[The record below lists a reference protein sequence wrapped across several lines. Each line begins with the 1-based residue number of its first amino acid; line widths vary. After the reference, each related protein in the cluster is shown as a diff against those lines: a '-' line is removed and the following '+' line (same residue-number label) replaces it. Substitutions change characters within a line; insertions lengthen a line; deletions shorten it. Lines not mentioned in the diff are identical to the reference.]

1 MVTAILDMLGLPGRS
16 MKKDPEVA
24 LAYRI
29 FGPDGRDE
37 TDEVRARLRTARQSH
52 EIAAEANL
60 VRVCADG
67 DSWINILWPWS
78 TLFDH
83 EKTFFDVIED
93 NVSSYYTR
101 SVGYPGDTLADMLS
115 ARDYRQPLDSRIFDY
130 FIFSGGGNDV
140 LGGNALVALLRDRQ
154 SLGGSPDPRD
164 CIDPDALASAVATL
178 ASGYD
183 VIARDVKDVDSDVT
197 MLVHGYDYPAPR
209 AGEPW
214 LAVPFTAKGY
224 DLTADRDLI
233 SAILMHLVDAFYDML
248 KGVAARHSH
257 VQVVDLRN
265 VVDGRWNDELHPQ
278 KAASVDLATKF
289 TERMPTAPVA

>member
-29 FGPDGRDE
+29 FGPNGRDE
-37 TDEVRARLRTARQSH
+37 TDELRARLRAARQSR
-52 EIAAEANL
+52 EIAPAANL

-78 TLFDH
+78 TLFGH
-83 EKTFFDVIED
+83 EKTFFDVIEE
-93 NVSSYYTR
+93 NVSYYSR
-101 SVGYPGDTLADMLS
+101 SVGYPGDTLADMLA
-115 ARDYRQPLDSRIFDY
+115 ARDYRQPLGSGIFDY

-140 LGGNALVALLRDRQ
+140 LGGSALVALLRDRQ
-154 SLGGSPDPRD
+154 AVGSSPDPHD
-164 CIDPDALASAVATL
+164 CIDPDALATAVATL
-178 ASGYD
+178 ASNYD
-183 VIARDVKDVDSDVT
+183 FIARDVRAADTGVT

-209 AGEPW
+209 AGQPW

-224 DLTADRDLI
+224 DLTADKELI
-233 SAILMHLVDAFYDML
+233 AAILRHLVDAFYDML
-248 KGVAARHSH
+248 EGVAGKHAH
-257 VQVVDLRN
+257 VQVVNLRN

-278 KAASVDLATKF
+278 EAASVDLAAKF